1 MGFCFWFC
9 FSQPR
14 KLSFLLRMEDGSWM
28 VNSMVISFLYL
39 LILFILQI
47 FTNHFLHRIRNLPP
61 SPFLSLP
68 IIGQLYLLKAPLH
81 RTLSEISRRHGPIL
95 FFQFGFRPV
104 LVVSSPSAV
113 EDCLSKNDVIFANRP
128 RLVSGKY
135 LGYNYT
141 SLLWAPYGEHWR
153 NLRRISSLEIL
164 SSHRLQTLSSIRV
177 DEVRKLIRRLYNA
190 ENDVVDMRTEF
201 FELMFN
207 IMMRMIAGKRYYGE
221 AVVADSE
228 EGRRFQEIQE
238 ETFRLSG
245 KTNLGDFLRVVK
257 WVGLSKG
264 IENRLRELQIRRD
277 DWMQSLI
284 EEHRKK
290 MDNAHSSSSSSIQGD
305 AKKTMIEVLLLAGT
319 EGSINTME
327 WLLSL
332 LLNHPHSL
340 RRAQMEID
348 NVVGKTNRLLEES
361 DLTHLPY
368 LRSLIHETL
377 RMYPPGPLLIP
388 HESSQ
393 DCHVGGF
400 HVPAGTM
407 LFVNVWAIQNDP
419 TVWVEPEK
427 FNPDRFKSDG
437 EGFKWMPFGAGR
449 RRCPGE
455 SLGLRV
461 VGLVI
466 GSLIQCF
473 EWESMGGK
481 CIDMSEGGGLTL
493 PKALPL
499 RTLCRPRSNAT
510 HLLSQI

>member
-1 MGFCFWFC
+1 M
-9 FSQPR
+9 SMAI
-14 KLSFLLRMEDGSWM
+14 LL
-28 VNSMVISFLYL
+28 LYL
-39 LILFILQI
+39 MILFMLQI
-47 FTNHFLHRIRNLPP
+47 FTDHFLHRIRNLPP

-68 IIGQLYLLKAPLH
+68 IIGQLYLLKTPLH

-95 FFQFGFRPV
+95 FFRFGFRPV
-104 LVVSSPSAV
+104 MVVSSPSAV
-113 EDCLSKNDVIFANRP
+113 EECLSKNDVVFANRP

-164 SSHRLQTLSSIRV
+164 SSHRLQTLSSIRAE
-177 DEVRKLIRRLYNA
+177 EVRTLIRRLYNGKH
-190 ENDVVDMRTEF
+190 DVVDMRTEF

-207 IMMRMIAGKRYYGE
+207 VMMRMIAGKRYYGKD
-221 AVVADSE
+221 VTADPE
-228 EGRRFQEIQE
+228 EVGRFREIQE
-238 ETFRLSG
+238 ETFRLSS

-257 WVGLSKG
+257 WFGLSKG
-264 IENRLRELQIRRD
+264 LENKLRELQIKRD
-277 DWMQSLI
+277 VWMQSLI
-284 EEHRKK
+284 EEHRKQ
-290 MDNAHSSSSSSIQGD
+290 MNYTSTSSSSSSLQND
-305 AKKTMIEVLLLAGT
+305 AKKTMIELLLSLQQMEPSYYKDEFIRGLMLVLLLAGT

-332 LLNHPHSL
+332 LLNHPDCL
-340 RRAQMEID
+340 GRAQMEID
-348 NVVGKTNRLLEES
+348 AIVGRSNRILEES
-361 DLTHLPY
+361 DLAQLPY

-388 HESSQ
+388 HESSEE
-393 DCHVGGF
+393 CHVGGF
-400 HVPAGTM
+400 RVPAGTM

-419 TVWVEPEK
+419 TVWVEPGK
-427 FNPDRFKSDG
+427 FNPDRFGSQG

-455 SLGLRV
+455 GLGLRV
-461 VGLVI
+461 VGLVV

-473 EWESMGGK
+473 EWESVGGES
-481 CIDMSEGGGLTL
+481 IDMREGGGLTL

-499 RTLCRPRSNAT
+499 YVLCRPRSNAA